1 MRLIYN
7 LVVLGC
13 LMSILLFVFN
23 IMVRLLYTHYYL

>member
-23 IMVRLLYTHYYL
+23 IMVKLLYTHYYL